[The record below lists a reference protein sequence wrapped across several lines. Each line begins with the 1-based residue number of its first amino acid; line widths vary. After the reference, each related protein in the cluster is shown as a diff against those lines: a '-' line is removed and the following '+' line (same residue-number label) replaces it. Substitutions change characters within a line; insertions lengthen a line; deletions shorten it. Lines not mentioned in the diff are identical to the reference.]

1 MWVSQGCRAEFRAG
15 SEEQV
20 ASVEQ
25 GPQAVRCESDRGR
38 ERRCEVG
45 VWKGAQLTKQL
56 SKTPCVEGHNWGWD
70 QRGVWVSRG
79 CRAEFVVW

>member
-1 MWVSQGCRAEFRAG
+1 MPAKHYQKIQGWFDFDNIYEARVKAANDGDIF
-15 SEEQV
+15 V
-20 ASVEQ
+20 
-25 GPQAVRCESDRGR
+25 
-38 ERRCEVG
+38 EVG